1 MHFLFMF
8 LSVAIRTSVNLME
21 WRCLRLDFE
30 ILASGFIWESES
42 TCCCETKPQFPSV
55 TPHVLLD
62 CWKYVDGFWRLVE
75 MLLSHLTSDVLIAH
89 FSPAAFTIY
98 CVVESPEMSTTV
110 VFSKLSGGQE
120 TQTHSGSRC
129 IVWGWKLNKTM
140 WRRKDDIQ
148 PWCQWVFISAA
159 AFKMKE

>member
-1 MHFLFMF
+1 MHYFIYISVCGHQDFCKLDGTTMF
-8 LSVAIRTSVNLME
+8 KIRF
-21 WRCLRLDFE
+21 WDFGLRIHLGKW
-30 ILASGFIWESES
+30 IHVLLL
-42 TCCCETKPQFPSV
+42 

-98 CVVESPEMSTTV
+98 CVVESPEMSATV
-110 VFSKLSGGQE
+110 VFSKLSSGQE